1 MRAPRILSV
10 APRYRPG
17 VDGAQ
22 GGHYT
27 IYQDDLRAAAGR
39 LGLDMVVLTDRAT
52 ATGARVEGVAQA
64 EGVEAVLDTRDATSL
79 ARSAAAA
86 ARPQDL
92 VMVYEGSRALVEAFV
107 PVAAARPDVR
117 FVVNLFRPEPGLAPE
132 PVPRRGVRRPP
143 VSRVEAVE
151 PFTVELPENL
161 VVAAETDARVALA
174 QRLGI
179 PCAGAWR
186 LHTTLWDV
194 EVDPVPTGPQDRDGG
209 PVGRAL
215 RVLVPLADRGYS
227 ADLARDL
234 ATVLHLLRHHPEGRR
249 VRLTLTAAGSAKFS
263 ARIRGPR
270 LEALGAV
277 RVASPAGRQDYAAL
291 FASHDV
297 IWIPN
302 ADFYR
307 SQSSGKALDALAV
320 GRPVMA
326 PSGTWPAA
334 EASRWTG
341 EQLTYRDASEAARL
355 LLGLLGH
362 AAELHR
368 RLADASDRIRAA
380 YAPES
385 TLLRV
390 LELAGA
396 TLPNGAGA
404 DHPAPEPLPRI
415 APRDARGAWAVDS
428 GVAWQASWGR
438 VLTARAVGRRA
449 ARIGW
454 WARAERRLR
463 RRLARVRTRG
473 RPPQSAAGEP

>member
-1 MRAPRILSV
+1 MRILSV

-39 LGLDMVVLTDRAT
+39 LGLDMVVLADRAT

-92 VMVYEGSRALVEAFV
+92 VMVYEGSRALVEAFA

-117 FVVNLFRPEPGLAPE
+117 FVVNLFRPEPGLVPE
-132 PVPRRGVRRPP
+132 PLPRRGVRRPP
-143 VSRVEAVE
+143 VSRVEAVDL
-151 PFTVELPENL
+151 FTVELPGNL

-179 PCAGAWR
+179 PCEGAWR

-227 ADLARDL
+227 ADFVRDL
-234 ATVLHLLRHHPEGRR
+234 ATVLHLLHRHPGSPR

-263 ARIRGPR
+263 AQVRGPR
-270 LEALGAV
+270 LDALGAV

-302 ADFYR
+302 IDFYR
-307 SQSSGKALDALAV
+307 SQSSGKALDALAL
-320 GRPVMA
+320 GRPVLA
-326 PSGTWPAA
+326 PSGTWPAD
-334 EASRWTG
+334 ETSRWTG

-355 LLGLLGH
+355 LLGLRGH
-362 AAELHR
+362 AGELHR

-390 LELAGA
+390 LELAGT

-404 DHPAPEPLPRI
+404 DHPAPALLPSI
-415 APRDARGAWAVDS
+415 APPDARGAWAFDS
-428 GVAWQASWGR
+428 DVAWEASWSR
-438 VLTARAVGRRA
+438 VITARVVGRRA

-454 WARAERRLR
+454 WARAERHLR
-463 RRLARVRTRG
+463 RRLAPVRARS
-473 RPPQSAAGEP
+473 RPQQSAAGEP